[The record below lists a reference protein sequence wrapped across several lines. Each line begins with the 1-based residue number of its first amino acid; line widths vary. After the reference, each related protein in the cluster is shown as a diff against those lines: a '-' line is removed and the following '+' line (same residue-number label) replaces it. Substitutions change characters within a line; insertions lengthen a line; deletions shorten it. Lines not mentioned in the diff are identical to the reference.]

1 MNLGEYMMAGAE
13 GKKMKLSNLILM
25 IKGKR
30 IEKKPS
36 AYTHIHTNKYRRSIL
51 KWKDQANECKRYGWS
66 GRE

>member
-36 AYTHIHTNKYRRSIL
+36 AYTHTHKQISKKHIEMERSG
-51 KWKDQANECKRYGWS
+51 K
-66 GRE
+66 

>member
-30 IEKKPS
+30 IEKNERI
-36 AYTHIHTNKYRRSIL
+36 YTQTQISTKHIEMERSS
-51 KWKDQANECKRYGWS
+51 K
-66 GRE
+66 

>member
-30 IEKKPS
+30 IEKNER
-36 AYTHIHTNKYRRSIL
+36 IHTHTHKQISTKHIEMERSG
-51 KWKDQANECKRYGWS
+51 K
-66 GRE
+66 